1 MMTSLALG
9 LLLAALLLSFVRL
22 IRGPTLPDRV
32 VALDT
37 IAGVAVAIMA
47 TLAIV
52 LDEPVFLD
60 VGIVV
65 ALVAFVGTV
74 AFAQYLGRE
83 ASR

>member
-1 MMTSLALG
+1 MTTLALG
-9 LLLAALLLSFVRL
+9 LLLTALLLSFVRL
-22 IRGPTLPDRV
+22 MRGPSLPDRV

-83 ASR
+83 AGR